1 MEEMVNNLR
10 TIIVVLSLLCF
21 LAICYWAYRSKHA
34 QAGFDEAAQLPLTDD
49 DLPASPADKEGMT
62 NG

>member
-1 MEEMVNNLR
+1 MEEVVNNLR
-10 TIIVVLSLLCF
+10 TIVIVLGLLCF
-21 LAICYWAYRSKHA
+21 VAICYWAYSKHA
-34 QAGFDEAAQLPLTDD
+34 QAGFDEAARLPLADD

>member
-1 MEEMVNNLR
+1 MEEIVSNLR
-10 TIIVVLSLLCF
+10 TIVIVFGLLCF
-21 LAICYWAYRSKHA
+21 VAICYWAYSKHA
-34 QAGFDEAAQLPLTDD
+34 QTGFDEAAQLPLADD